1 MILTNLMDVW
11 AQPWILQQKI
21 EREILGW
28 ERLRNFK
35 VYLTRNQASL
45 EQPVQVSWRNKST
58 INAGWMLLGQLDRC
72 SEVKTLPSGTTHW
85 ESCFIPGFVGV
96 RYSTESPLEGDK
108 SMRFMTKVSMIATNV
123 LCEALLLELPLHKGG
138 ASYISIR
145 PMQNLSVNNVL

>member
-1 MILTNLMDVW
+1 M
-11 AQPWILQQKI
+11 
-21 EREILGW
+21 
-28 ERLRNFK
+28 
-35 VYLTRNQASL
+35 
-45 EQPVQVSWRNKST
+45 
-58 INAGWMLLGQLDRC
+58 
-72 SEVKTLPSGTTHW
+72 
-85 ESCFIPGFVGV
+85 GV